1 MRLPRDLSGGDLAT
15 LLRRH
20 YDYRIGRQ
28 RGSHMTLT
36 RTVGG
41 TTHSVT
47 VPRHRVLRMGTLS
60 GILADVAAHL
70 AVAQEEVRIKL
81 FGG

>member
-1 MRLPRDLSGGDLAT
+1 MRLPRDLSGEDLAT

-28 RGSHMTLT
+28 KGSHMTLT

-41 TTHSVT
+41 ATHSVT
-47 VPRHRVLRMGTLS
+47 VPLHRVVRMGTLS
-60 GILADVAAHL
+60 GILADVADHL
-70 AVAQEEVRIKL
+70 GVAREEVRVEL
-81 FGG
+81 FGD